1 MTGLDLVAMQ
11 DSILHH
17 IESTFP
23 NYEIK
28 EDFVLDNEAILKSDN
43 RVKPFIVLRWGGLLR
58 SPFESSFGGPRKDS
72 YTSSFDVIVVAPKA
86 RQCRLAL
93 NMILDELI
101 GWKVADL
108 YPLTP
113 DGAGDL
119 FPVSDFNAKPHLYMA
134 VNSLSFQ
141 VDSNA
146 LNNGS

>member
-1 MTGLDLVAMQ
+1 MTGLDLVAIQ
-11 DSILHH
+11 DSILNH
-17 IESTFP
+17 IETTFP

-28 EDFVLDNEAILKSDN
+28 EDFVLDDESILKIDN
-43 RVKPFIVLRWGGLLR
+43 KVRPFIVLRWHGLQR
-58 SPFESSFGGPRKDS
+58 SPLESSFVGPREDS
-72 YTSSFDVIVVAPKA
+72 YTSGFDVIVVAPKP
-86 RQCRLAL
+86 RQCRQAL

-101 GWKVADL
+101 GWKVANL

-113 DGAGDL
+113 DGSGDL
-119 FPVSDFNAKPHLYMA
+119 FTVSDFNAKPHLYLA